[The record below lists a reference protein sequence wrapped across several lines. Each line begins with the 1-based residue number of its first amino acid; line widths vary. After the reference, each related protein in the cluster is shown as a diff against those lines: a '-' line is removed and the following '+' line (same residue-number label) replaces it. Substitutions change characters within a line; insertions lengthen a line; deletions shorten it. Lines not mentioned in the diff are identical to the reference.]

1 MKPSITKSQLRH
13 PSETIMSSELELN
26 LPDEILIKLALDAHK
41 RDLSLNS
48 HIIDVLKK
56 EVKNSEYKFENG
68 STPQFLAED
77 QT

>member
-1 MKPSITKSQLRH
+1 MLKDSFGRSIFPFMIPMNEGEGFNK
-13 PSETIMSSELELN
+13 IG
-26 LPDEILIKLALDAHK
+26 
-41 RDLSLNS
+41 
-48 HIIDVLKK
+48 DVLKK